1 MRNKAIVVML
11 GVALLVLGLCACS
24 NSAASSDAGS
34 TADSA
39 AGSDS
44 ASAETIV
51 EGVNETIGLMISD
64 VIADVADGSDGKLKL
79 EMNYKVTNISRSR
92 TAKMKDLPQLM
103 LNGKPVE
110 VTYTYQDSKK
120 NELAPGEEANGR
132 VELEYDAKDD
142 NEWGFEAAEYTFVSG
157 LEQYVRIIEAQR
169 NHDGL
174 PPITEADVA
183 KMKGKQKADFEEF
196 LEEEAEKEDAS
207 KEGQGK

>member
-1 MRNKAIVVML
+1 MRNKTIAVMV
-11 GVALLVLGLCACS
+11 GVALLMLGLCACS
-24 NSAASSDAGS
+24 NSAASSSTGS

-51 EGVNETIGLMISD
+51 EGVNENIGLMISD
-64 VIADVADGSDGKLKL
+64 VMADVTDGSDGKLKL
-79 EMNYKVTNISRSR
+79 EMDYKVTNVSRSR

-110 VTYTYQDSKK
+110 VTYTHQDSKK

-132 VELEYDAKDD
+132 VELEYNAKGD
-142 NEWGFEAAEYTFVSG
+142 NEWGFEAAEYTLVLG
-157 LEQYVRIIEAQR
+157 LEQYVHIIEAQR

-174 PPITEADVA
+174 PPATEADVT
-183 KMKGKQKADFEEF
+183 KMKGKQRADYEEF
-196 LEEEAEKEDAS
+196 LEEKAEKEEAA
-207 KEGQGK
+207 K